1 MSTAQTN
8 RLHKGKQRVI
18 GGVCSGL
25 GEHFGVDVTLVR
37 VLFVLLTLMT
47 GTGILVYILLW
58 ILMPEAEAVDVHG
71 TDVIANGLKSVG
83 SDINRIGDELKNR
96 PKSA

>member
-1 MSTAQTN
+1 MSTTPHAK
-8 RLHKGKQRVI
+8 LHKSKNRVI
-18 GGVCSGL
+18 GGVCAGL

-47 GTGILVYILLW
+47 GTGIVLYILLW
-58 ILMPEAEAVDVHG
+58 ILMPEEETVDVQG
-71 TDVIANGLKSVG
+71 TEVIANGLKSVG

-96 PKSA
+96 KKTA